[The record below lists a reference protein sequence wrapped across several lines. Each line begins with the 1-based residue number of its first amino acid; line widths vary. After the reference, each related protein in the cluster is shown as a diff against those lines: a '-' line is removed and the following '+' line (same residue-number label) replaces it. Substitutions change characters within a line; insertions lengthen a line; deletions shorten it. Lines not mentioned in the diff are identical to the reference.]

1 MSQFYR
7 FFLATA
13 FLALA
18 WPSSVPAQTLDAE
31 LRGISPAKLVLE
43 ARETGDA
50 ARGAIVFFQPYL
62 ACSKCHSVGDGKPSP
77 LGPDLTTL
85 DKQTTDA
92 QLVESVLEP
101 SKAIRK
107 GYEAVTVATEE
118 GKLL

>member
-13 FLALA
+13 SLALA

-62 ACSKCHSVGDGKPSP
+62 ACSCLLYTSPSP
-77 LGPDLTTL
+77 RD
-85 DKQTTDA
+85 
-92 QLVESVLEP
+92 VEESRMP
-101 SKAIRK
+101 SSA
-107 GYEAVTVATEE
+107 
-118 GKLL
+118 